1 MDNEHIA
8 IFILLSIIIL
18 LLLMKGNERM
28 DGLPPYLTS
37 GASMRHS
44 TEFSSADQ
52 GSDNRGNYIAGP
64 TTLEDTGIVNADLGG
79 YIGSPLGTSDYNS
92 GATLRDVGPVFSST
106 DQGMSYQY
114 DDPTYSSKYLLQALK
129 GK

>member
-8 IFILLSIIIL
+8 IFVLLVFIIIL
-18 LLLMKGNERM
+18 LFMKGSEGMN
-28 DGLPPYLTS
+28 GLPPYLTS

-44 TEFSSADQ
+44 QEFSSADQ

-64 TTLEDTGIVNADLGG
+64 STLEDTGIVNADLSG
-79 YIGSPLGTSDYNS
+79 YIGSPMGTSDYNS
-92 GATLRDVGPVFSST
+92 GATLRDVGTVFSSS

-114 DDPTYSSKYLLQALK
+114 NDPTYSSKYLIQALR
-129 GK
+129 GN

>member
-8 IFILLSIIIL
+8 IFVLLSIIIV

-37 GASMRHS
+37 GASMRHAQ
-44 TEFSSADQ
+44 EFSASDQ

-79 YIGSPLGTSDYNS
+79 YVGSPMGTDMYNS
-92 GATLRDVGPVFSST
+92 GATLRDVGPVFTST
-106 DQGMSYQY
+106 DQGASYQY
-114 DDPTYSSKYLLQALK
+114 NDPTYNSKYLMQALK